1 MHIGEVDAD
10 RGLADAKLAR
20 ARCVLGSL
28 VQLKHFRAAKAVDYD
43 LARHRAPPVK
53 SGIAS
58 STWSAAEPASA
69 AE

>member
-1 MHIGEVDAD
+1 MDVGEVHAD
-10 RGLADAKLAR
+10 RGLTDAHFAGTRR
-20 ARCVLGSL
+20 AVGGG
-28 VQLKHFRAAKAVDYD
+28 VQLENFRTAESMDYD

-58 STWSAAEPASA
+58 STWIVAESASA